1 MRAQLT
7 LSTRPAAPAANLSR
21 RGPRRW
27 PMRWRG
33 ETGQPATEIDCRS
46 SARRSRDAQLLQQRL
61 PSVLFYGL
69 LLVKNASTAGELA
82 EWAKKVQQ
90 EK

>member
-21 RGPRRW
+21 RGDALA
-27 PMRWRG
+27 RG
-33 ETGQPATEIDCRS
+33 NGRQPATEIDCRS